1 MKKNNIYKPCVW
13 NVTQLDKNIITQN
26 DNRKIPKIKIITN
39 PTTHP
44 FTLQPFPNKKKKKKK
59 KKKHQFHMLY
69 NKVEIIAENDKS

>member
-1 MKKNNIYKPCVW
+1 MKKNYIYKPCVW

-44 FTLQPFPNKKKKKKK
+44 FTLQPFPNKRKKKKKK
-59 KKKHQFHMLY
+59 KKTPISHALQQGGNYCRK
-69 NKVEIIAENDKS
+69 